1 MYALTWTPETA
12 KAEVHP
18 FLDSDVYKTLE
29 GCCYFL
35 LKHDEPQLRAYVDEA
50 VKYIKSAV
58 WKDG

>member
-18 FLDSDVYKTLE
+18 FWDSDVYKTLE